1 MKTSLALV
9 VVSAL
14 VASATPDVKPPAPPV
29 GGLEVQAKARA
40 FTLETSLVGG
50 AAVVRAGDH
59 VDVLVVMQEPDTKRL
74 VAVTLL
80 QNVIVLANAAPA
92 PGEARQLSLLLLP
105 EEAQMLA
112 IAKDAGRLST
122 TLRNPEDTG
131 LLDTVDLATIAGT
144 LQGKLVPPAKRK

>member
-1 MKTSLALV
+1 MKSSLVLV
-9 VVSAL
+9 AISAL
-14 VASATPDVKPPAPPV
+14 VSTATPEKT
-29 GGLEVQAKARA
+29 GLEVQQKARA

-59 VDVLVVMQEPDTKRL
+59 VDVLAVMQEPDSKRL

-80 QNVIVLANAAPA
+80 QNVIVLANAPPA

-131 LLDTVDLATIAGT
+131 VLDTADLATISGT
-144 LQGKLVPPAKRK
+144 LMGQLVPRAKKK

>member
-1 MKTSLALV
+1 MKSTLVLAAL
-9 VVSAL
+9 STL
-14 VASATPDVKPPAPPV
+14 VATATPEKS
-29 GGLEVQAKARA
+29 GLEVQAKARA

-59 VDVLVVMQEPDTKRL
+59 VDVLAVMQEPDTKRL

-80 QNVIVLANAAPA
+80 QNVIVLANAPAA
-92 PGEARQLSLLLLP
+92 PGEARHLSLLLLP

-131 LLDTVDLATIAGT
+131 LFDTADVATITGT
-144 LQGKLVPPAKRK
+144 LQGQLVPRAKHK